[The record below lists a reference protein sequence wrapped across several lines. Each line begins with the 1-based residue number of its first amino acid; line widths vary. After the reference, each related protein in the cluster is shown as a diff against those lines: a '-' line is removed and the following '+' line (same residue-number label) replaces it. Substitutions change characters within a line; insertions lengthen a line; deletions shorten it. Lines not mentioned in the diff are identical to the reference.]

1 MTYRQMQAFV
11 AVAETRSFRAAGE
24 RINLSQPALS
34 LAIKSLEE
42 RLGGPLIDRQSRAF
56 ELTREGAEF
65 YPAAARLLADWDVAV
80 EDVRSLFEMQRGR
93 VTLAALPSIAAGR
106 MPAVL
111 GAYAERHPRI
121 DVEMFD
127 VIADRVLALVREG
140 RADFGLS
147 VRPQR
152 EPDVAF
158 EPLFTE
164 SFVVVH
170 PPDHTVA
177 SAEQVTAR
185 ELVRYPVI
193 ALSRA
198 SSVRKAFDQAVA
210 RAEIG
215 VRPALDV
222 EQLSTAATLI
232 AQGRGLTAVPEACLP
247 LMRVHGL
254 HARPL
259 VEPQVKREV
268 GVLTARG
275 RSLSVAA
282 DLLLQDA
289 RMALRVCREEA

>member
-1 MTYRQMQAFV
+1 MTITHRQMQAFV

-42 RLGGPLIDRQSRAF
+42 RLGGPLIDRDSRAF
-56 ELTREGAEF
+56 ELTREGAAF

-93 VTLAALPSIAAGR
+93 VTLGALPSLAAGK

-111 GAYAERHPRI
+111 AAYSARYPRI

-127 VIADRVLALVREG
+127 VIADRILALVREG

-152 EPDVAF
+152 EPEVAF

-170 PPDHTVA
+170 PPEHAVA
-177 SAEQVTAR
+177 DTAQVTAR
-185 ELVRYPVI
+185 DLIRHPFI

-198 SSVRKAFDQAVA
+198 SSVRKAFDRAVA
-210 RAEIG
+210 EADLG
-215 VRPALDV
+215 VRPVIEV
-222 EQLSTAATLI
+222 EQLSTAATLV

-259 VEPQVKREV
+259 IEPQVEREI

-282 DLLLQDA
+282 ASLLEDTQA
-289 RMALRVCREEA
+289 ALRG